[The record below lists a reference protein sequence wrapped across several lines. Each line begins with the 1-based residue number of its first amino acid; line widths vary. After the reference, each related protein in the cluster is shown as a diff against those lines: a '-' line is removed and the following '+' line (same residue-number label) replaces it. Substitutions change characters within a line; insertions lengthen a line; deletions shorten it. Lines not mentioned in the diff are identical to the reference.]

1 MADKKAV
8 SGPPG
13 RPGHN
18 AVFMGGAKARDFKG
32 TLLRLW
38 KMTKGS
44 RKGLFA
50 VLALPCLMSVSAML
64 GPFFIGRII
73 NGINGGNP
81 VNMLILALILIYA
94 GDWLIRLADIF
105 ITASVSQKLV
115 FIIRKELFAA
125 VKNLPVSFFDGVST
139 GDIMSRLT
147 NDIDNISTI
156 ISESM
161 GQLMMLVF
169 TVAGVLGIMLWLD
182 FRLTLAVLA
191 AIPLVFILTRVVV
204 GRTRVLFRRQQIVL
218 GRMGGHI
225 EESVSGLALVKAF
238 GMEKQAE
245 EKFEDLNGELADVG
259 TSALIWSGYL
269 MPVMNVI
276 NNLSFIF
283 VSVAGGVMAAKG
295 MVSVGVVSSFL
306 LYSRQF
312 TRPVNEIAAIFNV
325 FQTAVAGAER
335 VIEIFD
341 EVPEP
346 PDRPGA
352 VPVKNASGNIVF
364 DGVSFEYSPGVP
376 VLKNVS
382 FSVKAGEKIALVGP
396 TGAGK
401 TTVINLLTR
410 FYDVTEGRI
419 LLDGIDLRDYRLKD
433 LRACFGVVLQD
444 TALFNMS
451 VADNIRYGR
460 EGASDKEVTDAAKA
474 AGAHDFIERTDGGY
488 YSVIGA
494 EGSDMSQGERQLIAI
509 ARALLAGA
517 SILILDEAT
526 SSVDTRTEMRIQ
538 TALKSLTRG
547 RTSFIIAHRLST
559 IRDAD
564 RIILINDGRIAE
576 EGTHEELM
584 ALGGTYA
591 LMYKTQSGSL

>member
-1 MADKKAV
+1 MTDKKAV

-18 AVFMGGAKARDFKG
+18 AVFMGGAKVMDFKG

-50 VLALPCLMSVSAML
+50 VLSLPCLMSVSAML
-64 GPFFIGRII
+64 GPLFIGRII
-73 NGINGGNP
+73 NGINGGNS

-94 GDWLIRLADIF
+94 GDWLIRLAYVF
-105 ITASVSQKLV
+105 ITAFVSQKLV

-125 VKNLPVSFFDGVST
+125 VKNLPVSFFDSVST

-169 TVAGVLGIMLWLD
+169 TVAGVLGMMLWLD

-245 EKFEDLNGELADVG
+245 EKFEDLNGELAHVG

-335 VIEIFD
+335 VMEIFD

-352 VPVKNASGNIVF
+352 VSVKNASGNIIF

-376 VLKNVS
+376 VLKNMS

-401 TTVINLLTR
+401 TTIINLLTR

-460 EGASDKEVTDAAKA
+460 EDASDEEVADAAKA

-494 EGSDMSQGERQLIAI
+494 EDSDMSQGERQLISI

-526 SSVDTRTEMRIQ
+526 SSVDTRTEKRIQ
-538 TALKSLTRG
+538 SALKSLTRG

-584 ALGGTYA
+584 ALGGIYA